1 MGASEGEGSS
11 MSRKFF
17 ASRGPAASF
26 RFILCSSVTFLFC
39 ISLLSFFIPAERAH
53 ARGVETVFADK
64 PGNRISV
71 HVGKSVIIR
80 TPQPIKRLALAGENI
95 ADYVLLSPNQIYL
108 TGKRPGLTNLT
119 LWGTDDR
126 VAIIY
131 DIEVSPDVS
140 RLREKLHQLLPG
152 EDGLQVHASHDAL
165 TLSGTVG
172 STASLDRAISIANAY
187 RTDQNQSIIN
197 LVDVSG
203 VHQVMLEVRVSEMSR
218 SLGRRLGINFV
229 VGSQGSIGTSLVG
242 NLGVIE
248 EFIGSGQSGALELD
262 FAQTVNS
269 LFHIAAGDVFF
280 TQFMDA
286 LKEEG
291 LVRIL
296 AEPNLIT
303 LSGQTASFLAG
314 GEFPVPVPQGLGTVG
329 IEYKSFGVALSFTPT
344 VLSDNKIHLKVMPEV
359 SELDFST
366 AVGIGGVAVPGITT
380 RQVSTTIELADGQS
394 FAIAGLLRDT
404 IRENV
409 RKFPLLG
416 EIPILGALFRSSSFQ
431 RNETELVVI
440 VTPHLV
446 RPLDMA
452 RQTLPTDGYIMPT
465 DAEFYLLGLMQG
477 RSPAAKSSP
486 PSPMRGS
493 VEGPFGHVMPGF

>member
-1 MGASEGEGSS
+1 
-11 MSRKFF
+11 MSREALASTGF
-17 ASRGPAASF
+17 AGSLNVVCVFMALS
-26 RFILCSSVTFLFC
+26 FC
-39 ISLLSFFIPAERAH
+39 ISLLSFLLPAVSAH
-53 ARGVETVFADK
+53 ARGVETIFADK
-64 PGNRISV
+64 SGNRINV
-71 HVGKSVIIR
+71 HVGKSVIIQ

-108 TGKRPGLTNLT
+108 TGKNSGLTNLT

-126 VAIIY
+126 VSIIY

-140 RLREKLHQLLPG
+140 RLREKLHQLLPQ
-152 EDGLQVHASHDAL
+152 EKNLRVHASHNAL
-165 TLSGTVG
+165 TLSGSVN
-172 STASLDRAISIANAY
+172 STASLDKAMAIANAY
-187 RTDQNQSIIN
+187 RSDQDQSIIN
-197 LVDVSG
+197 LLDVSG

-242 NLGVIE
+242 NLATIE
-248 EFIGSGQSGALELD
+248 EFIGSGRAGSLELE
-262 FAQTVNS
+262 FSETINS
-269 LFHIAAGDVFF
+269 LFHIAAGNVIF

-291 LVRIL
+291 LIRVL

-329 IEYKSFGVALSFTPT
+329 IEYKPFGVALSFTPT
-344 VLSDNKIHLKVMPEV
+344 VLSDDKIHLKVMPEV
-359 SELDFST
+359 SELDFTT
-366 AVGIGGVAVPGITT
+366 AVSIQGVAVPGITT

-394 FAIAGLLRDT
+394 FAIAGLLRDSM
-404 IRENV
+404 RENV
-409 RKFPLLG
+409 KKFPFLG
-416 EIPILGALFRSSSFQ
+416 DIPILGALFRSSSFQ

-452 RQTLPTDGYIMPT
+452 RQKLPTDGYVMPSDT
-465 DAEFYLLGLMQG
+465 EFYLMGLMQG

-486 PSPMRGS
+486 PSPMQGT
-493 VEGPFGHVMPGF
+493 VEGPFGHVVPGF

>member
-1 MGASEGEGSS
+1 MFREAL
-11 MSRKFF
+11 
-17 ASRGPAASF
+17 ASRGFAGSF
-26 RFILCSSVTFLFC
+26 KSILSFFFTFTCC
-39 ISLLSFFIPAERAH
+39 IFLLSFLLPAGPAQ
-53 ARGVETVFADK
+53 ARSVDTIFADK
-64 PGNRISV
+64 SGDRISV

-80 TPQPIKRLALAGENI
+80 TPQPIKRLALAGEDI
-95 ADYVLLSPNQIYL
+95 ADYVLLSPNQIYI
-108 TGKRPGLTNLT
+108 TGKRTGLTNLT
-119 LWGTDDR
+119 LWGRDDR
-126 VAIIY
+126 VSVIY
-131 DIEVSPDVS
+131 DVEVSHDVS
-140 RLREKLHQLLPG
+140 RLREKLHRLLP
-152 EDGLQVHASHDAL
+152 EENGLRVHASHDAI

-172 STASLDRAISIANAY
+172 STTNLEKALTIAGAY
-187 RTDQNQSIIN
+187 KADPGQPVIN
-197 LVDVSG
+197 LLEVSG
-203 VHQVMLEVRVSEMSR
+203 VHQVMLEVRVSEISR

-229 VGSQGSIGTSLVG
+229 VGSQGSIGTSLLG

-248 EFIGSGQSGALELD
+248 EFIGSGQAGSLELD

-291 LVRIL
+291 LVRVL

-314 GEFPVPVPQGLGTVG
+314 GEFPVPVPQGLGTVA

-359 SELDFST
+359 SELDFTT
-366 AVGIGGVAVPGITT
+366 AVGIQGVAVPGITT
-380 RQVSTTIELADGQS
+380 RKVSTTIELADGQS
-394 FAIAGLLRDT
+394 FAIAGLLRDSM
-404 IRENV
+404 RENV
-409 RKFPLLG
+409 KKFPLLG

-452 RQTLPTDGYIMPT
+452 RQPLPTDNFIMPS
-465 DAEFYLLGLMQG
+465 DAEFYLLGLLEG
-477 RSPAAKSSP
+477 RSPAKGTTPRSP
-486 PSPMRGS
+486 LMGAA
-493 VEGPFGHVMPGF
+493 EGPFGHAVPGF